1 MRPECRERLHAILG
15 AEFELEKHRI
25 ERLLRERLESAE
37 GIGSCTLGGEE
48 RQIFLVSAPPA
59 KPSRP
64 SRHLLVT
71 RHVYARSPTSTLCPG
86 SSQAD

>member
-1 MRPECRERLHAILG
+1 MRPEFREHLHAIVG
-15 AEFELEKHRI
+15 AEFQLDKNRV
-25 ERLLRERLESAE
+25 ERFLRDRLESAE
-37 GIGSCTLGGEE
+37 GIGSRTLGGEE

-64 SRHLLVT
+64 SRHILVT

>member
-1 MRPECRERLHAILG
+1 MLQEFREHLHSVVG
-15 AEFELEKHRI
+15 AEFKLEKHPV
-25 ERLLRERLESAE
+25 ERLLRDCLECAE
-37 GIGSCTLGGEE
+37 GIGTCSLGGEE

-64 SRHLLVT
+64 SRHILVT